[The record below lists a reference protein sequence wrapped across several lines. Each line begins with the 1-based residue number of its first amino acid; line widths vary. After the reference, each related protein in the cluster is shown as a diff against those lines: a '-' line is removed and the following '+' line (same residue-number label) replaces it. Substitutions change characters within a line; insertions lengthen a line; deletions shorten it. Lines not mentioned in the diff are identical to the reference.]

1 MKNIKHFE
9 EKMITKEKFINWLNE
24 PNSQPLSLKQFGS
37 CYTYLKAPQNDD
49 FLYCSA
55 GSIRPRPTG
64 NGERCKPQS
73 KKAEIRKNPTRPI
86 CLTELLICGKC
97 GTAYRRAVWSK
108 NGKKKAVW
116 RCISRME
123 YGKKYCPDSPT
134 LEETAV
140 QRAVVDAIQ
149 EVVNADGCQA
159 ALKNLPLHMRM
170 FYGAVD
176 ENSIANDEMSLE
188 QLKSMVM
195 EMDGKD
201 NITGEDFITL
211 SKEFAEVKK
220 VIAEKKNG
228 RPRLVRINPE

>member
-37 CYTYLKAPQNDD
+37 CYTCLKALQNDD
-49 FLYCSA
+49 FLYYSA

-64 NGERCKPQS
+64 NGETCKPQS
-73 KKAEIRKNPTRPI
+73 KKAEIRKNRTRQI
-86 CLTELLICGKC
+86 SRQIYLTELLVCGKC
-97 GTAYRRAVWSK
+97 DTAYRRAVWSK

-140 QRAVVDAIQ
+140 QQAITDAIQ
-149 EVVNADGCQA
+149 EVVNDDGCQV
-159 ALKNLPLHMRM
+159 ALKNLQLHMRM
-170 FYGAVD
+170 FYGLAD
-176 ENSIANDEMSLE
+176 ENSIANDEMRLE

-195 EMDGKD
+195 
-201 NITGEDFITL
+201 
-211 SKEFAEVKK
+211 
-220 VIAEKKNG
+220 
-228 RPRLVRINPE
+228 

>member
-1 MKNIKHFE
+1 MMIFSIIPREVFDRVQQEMARRASLNRKKQKYVKNELGKY
-9 EKMITKEKFINWLNE
+9 
-24 PNSQPLSLKQFGS
+24 S
-37 CYTYLKAPQNDD
+37 
-49 FLYCSA
+49 
-55 GSIRPRPTG
+55 
-64 NGERCKPQS
+64 S
-73 KKAEIRKNPTRPI
+73 KYA
-86 CLTELLICGKC
+86 LTELLICGKC

-123 YGKKYCPDSPT
+123 YGKKYCPNSPA

-149 EVVNADGCQA
+149 EVVNDDGCQA
-159 ALKNLPLHMRM
+159 ALKNLQLHMRM

-201 NITGEDFITL
+201 NIAGEDFITL

-220 VIAEKKNG
+220 VIAEKKK
-228 RPRLVRINPE
+228 RQV

>member
-1 MKNIKHFE
+1 MMIFSIIPREVFDRVQQEMARRASLNRKKQKYVKNELGKY
-9 EKMITKEKFINWLNE
+9 
-24 PNSQPLSLKQFGS
+24 S
-37 CYTYLKAPQNDD
+37 
-49 FLYCSA
+49 
-55 GSIRPRPTG
+55 
-64 NGERCKPQS
+64 S
-73 KKAEIRKNPTRPI
+73 KYA
-86 CLTELLICGKC
+86 LTELLICGKC

-108 NGKKKAVW
+108 KGKKKAVW

-149 EVVNADGCQA
+149 EV
-159 ALKNLPLHMRM
+159 
-170 FYGAVD
+170 
-176 ENSIANDEMSLE
+176 ANDEMRLE

-201 NITGEDFITL
+201 NIAGEDFITL

-220 VIAEKKNG
+220 VIAEKKK
-228 RPRLVRINPE
+228 RQV